1 MNVENMLSHEIHPRR
16 RSEIVTSDA
25 SQESQKPHQYPTRH
39 STQTTSFNHETH
51 QYSTPHTSPAYNLH
65 PRDSPDGYGRSP
77 VKADP
82 KHITF
87 ELIFNGDLRNRARL
101 PMKVQIFPHDDT
113 DGIVSTVKNFFGLY
127 DEALGGVSFEDI
139 KGNTLIASYEN
150 FENSM
155 TVYVRVSP
163 GPVPSWQT
171 HQEAVSH
178 PEHLPQL
185 EEGFRMAPPQS
196 TQLIHP
202 SQSISRPASRPGR
215 LQSVSPQMY
224 GSQRTPSLPKSRAR
238 AGMKRENL
246 DTSFQQRLE
255 ELNSEAIKGYNSSD
269 GDAASATSSFRARNE
284 HLASAEISEANIVEG
299 GRRQKAKFESS
310 VNTFLCYS
318 SLT

>member
-1 MNVENMLSHEIHPRR
+1 MNVEHMLSHDIQPRR
-16 RSEIVTSDA
+16 RSDIVATDSQ
-25 SQESQKPHQYPTRH
+25 QESQKAHQYPTRH
-39 STQTTSFNHETH
+39 STHSTPFVHEMH
-51 QYSTPHTSPAYNLH
+51 QYSTPHASPAYSLH
-65 PRDSPDGYGRSP
+65 PRESPDGYGRSP
-77 VKADP
+77 IKADP

-101 PMKVQIFPHDDT
+101 PMKVQIFPHDNT

-127 DEALGGVSFEDI
+127 DEALGGVSFEDVT
-139 KGNTLIASYEN
+139 GNTLIASYEN

-171 HQEAVSH
+171 HQETLSH

-185 EEGFRMAPPQS
+185 EEGFRMPPPHS
-196 TQLIHP
+196 TQLVHP
-202 SQSISRPASRPGR
+202 SQSVSRPSSRPGR
-215 LQSVSPQMY
+215 LQSGSPQMY
-224 GSQRTPSLPKSRAR
+224 GSQRAPSLPKSRVR
-238 AGMKRENL
+238 TGIKREGL

-310 VNTFLCYS
+310 VRLLNII
-318 SLT
+318 